1 MVYMKIETY
10 NTKSQY
16 YASLLHNLLVALS
29 SLFFILPLHANTMQ
43 YEKINLKDSE
53 IKAMGVGIFT
63 IKNTSSERGVAFSA
77 VVDFDDKDGYTQNS
91 SLEVVVVNLYKRA
104 GENVKKGEPIAEISS
119 NALSELYFSLQN
131 TYSRFQIAQEVERKD
146 KELLRQGVISQR
158 AYQTSYL
165 TMNEL
170 RLKMNEIRA
179 SFNIFGINP
188 DNPRGQY
195 GFLVRASGSGKLSV
209 VPTQI
214 GQKIPAF
221 TPYIRIA
228 KPDNDN
234 VLLRIRVP
242 QSRLRSV
249 QQGFSVFNDRGDKIG
264 IIESISSVIDKQTNT
279 ISAVARVEAKS
290 FRVGEI
296 VEIYVAGSV
305 GGEAVILPDDCWIKY
320 GDDYLA
326 FLQVANG
333 FQPVPITILE
343 ERDGAAVVQGGG
355 LKVGTKVAKGSLVLL
370 KGVMAG
376 LGEDGSD
383 SYGH

>member
-1 MVYMKIETY
+1 MVYTKIETC

-195 GFLVRASGSGKLSV
+195 GFLVRASGSGRLSV

-305 GGEAVILPDDCWIKY
+305 GGEAVVLPDDCWIKY
-320 GDDYLA
+320 GDDYLT

-333 FQPVPITILE
+333 FQPVPVTILE

-383 SYGH
+383 SHGH

>member
-1 MVYMKIETY
+1 MVYMKIETC

>member
-1 MVYMKIETY
+1 MIYMKIETC

>member
-1 MVYMKIETY
+1 MVYMKIETC

-195 GFLVRASGSGKLSV
+195 GFLVRASGSGRLSV

-305 GGEAVILPDDCWIKY
+305 DGEAVVLPDDCWIKY

-383 SYGH
+383 SHGH